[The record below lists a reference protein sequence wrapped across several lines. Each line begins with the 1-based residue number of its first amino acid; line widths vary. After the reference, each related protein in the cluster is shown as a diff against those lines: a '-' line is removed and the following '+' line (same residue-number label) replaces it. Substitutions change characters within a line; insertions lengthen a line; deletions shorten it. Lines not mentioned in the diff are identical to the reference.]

1 MGKNGPFLGRFPKS
15 YGLGF
20 EIISV
25 HTRADAIAD
34 GVLRDVSDTAK
45 ERGFRIPF
53 AVTDTIWAE
62 WIEASP
68 GFQKYG
74 QSVIPVF
81 LKIVNSVQ
89 GSGTT
94 DITCDWI
101 LGKFEASTED
111 LAEIYENSLPFPLR
125 ELLAEK

>member
-1 MGKNGPFLGRFPKS
+1 MRFSVNNNGRRPLSIPPPFLPGPEFSGASRKMGKNGPFLGRFPKS

-68 GFQKYG
+68 GLQKYG

-81 LKIVNSVQ
+81 
-89 GSGTT
+89 
-94 DITCDWI
+94 
-101 LGKFEASTED
+101 
-111 LAEIYENSLPFPLR
+111 
-125 ELLAEK
+125 

>member
-53 AVTDTIWAE
+53 AVTDTIWAK

-68 GFQKYG
+68 GLQKYG

-81 LKIVNSVQ
+81 
-89 GSGTT
+89 
-94 DITCDWI
+94 
-101 LGKFEASTED
+101 
-111 LAEIYENSLPFPLR
+111 
-125 ELLAEK
+125 